1 MPTLLY
7 GLKDYPLQKYSLYCY
22 RSSTR
27 LFMKLFKTDNMETK
41 LPDNVSSFSVLNFRV
56 SQLLTGL
63 FNSSPY
69 FMYDVLI
76 LSAIVKSIIFVSSV
90 ILSYIFFL
98 LTFLL
103 CLVLVEEINC
113 FSGIV

>member
-7 GLKDYPLQKYSLYCY
+7 GLKDYPLQKYSLYSY

-41 LPDNVSSFSVLNFRV
+41 LSDNVSSFSLLNFRV

-69 FMYDVLI
+69 IYI
-76 LSAIVKSIIFVSSV
+76 RCINSIC
-90 ILSYIFFL
+90 Y
-98 LTFLL
+98 
-103 CLVLVEEINC
+103 C
-113 FSGIV
+113 

>member
-7 GLKDYPLQKYSLYCY
+7 GLKDYPLEKYSLYCY

-27 LFMKLFKTDNMETK
+27 QFMKLFKTDNMEIK
-41 LPDNVSSFSVLNFRV
+41 LSDNVSSFSVLNFRV

-63 FNSSPY
+63 FNSSSY

-98 LTFLL
+98 LTFYFIL
-103 CLVLVEEINC
+103 CLLRK
-113 FSGIV
+113 